1 MHRILQLPERL
12 ARRIILVLDALL
24 RRRFGI
30 YEYTQDPECVLRIA
44 LRRSHST
51 CTLSDGTVI
60 QEGAPIVEL
69 HFWNEHIPRMG
80 PAGPDLAWGLRFY
93 RRLRKSLAEL
103 ARYVNQTP
111 EMKGVVAFRGES
123 SFAAEV
129 GWERYA
135 DVMRRLGFEF
145 RPLPPQNAWQ
155 RFVGFFEHLYVWALI
170 WAFNPVSLRGKRLLT
185 AARGELWISR
195 QRLLERYLPTEAA
208 QPVGF
213 EGMQEPPV
221 PADYQSHGREER
233 PQSYVRGPKSPRAD
247 VE

>member
-1 MHRILQLPERL
+1 MHRIVQRPAHLVRG
-12 ARRIILVLDALL
+12 IIFALDAFL
-24 RRRFGI
+24 RRRQGI

-44 LRRSHST
+44 LGHSRCA
-51 CTLSDGTVI
+51 CTLSDGTVVH
-60 QEGAPIVEL
+60 EGDLIVEL

-103 ARYVNQTP
+103 ARYVNDTP
-111 EMKGVVAFRGES
+111 ELEPVVAFRGES

-135 DVMRRLGFEF
+135 DVMHRLGFEF
-145 RPLPPQNAWQ
+145 RPLPPQNVWQ

-170 WAFNPVSLRGKRLLT
+170 WAFNPASLRGKRLFT

-195 QRLLERYLPTEAA
+195 QRLLERYLPAEAV
-208 QPVGF
+208 QPVGSSQRT
-213 EGMQEPPV
+213 G
-221 PADYQSHGREER
+221 GRWQAAKR
-233 PQSYVRGPKSPRAD
+233 
-247 VE
+247 